1 VKVLWQSFLDPE
13 DHRPYVDALRSL
25 LAQTAPEAE
34 FEVVGIRPPDRH
46 LCALT
51 EVRCG
56 IAALRNALW
65 AEREGYDAIVIGH
78 FQEPF
83 LHEIRSSV
91 GMPVVGFGEASFDA
105 ADGAIGL
112 VTIDDVFVPWHEE
125 QVRRYGIAD
134 RVVGVRSLGIAPDDF
149 MAAMT
154 DGAARERL
162 RARVEESVAPLVAAG
177 AETIV
182 SAGALA
188 CVALREPAIA
198 GVPYVDG
205 VAAAARAAV
214 TRRRPETFD
223 PPPRAALDEFL
234 AATGGPLIEPVRQ

>member
-1 VKVLWQSFLDPE
+1 MRVLWQTFLDPE
-13 DHRPYVDALRSL
+13 DHRPYVDALRAL
-25 LAQTAPEAE
+25 LAREAPEAE
-34 FEVVGIRPPDRH
+34 FDVVGIRPPDRH

-56 IAALRNALW
+56 VAALRNALW

-91 GMPVVGFGEASFDA
+91 AIPVAGFGEASVEA
-105 ADGAIGL
+105 TEGAIGL
-112 VTIDDVFVPWHEE
+112 VTIDEVFVPWHEE
-125 QVRRYGIAD
+125 QVRRYGIAG
-134 RVVGVRSLGIAPDDF
+134 RVVGVQALGIAPDDF

-154 DGAARERL
+154 EGPGRDRL
-162 RARVEESVAPLVAAG
+162 REHVEASVAPLVAAG

-182 SAGALA
+182 SAGALT
-188 CVALREPAIA
+188 CVALQDATVA
-198 GVPYVDG
+198 GVPYLNG
-205 VAAAARAAV
+205 VAVAARAAL
-214 TRRRPETFD
+214 THRRLDGFT

-234 AATGGPLIEPVRQ
+234 AATGGPLAEPVR

>member
-1 VKVLWQSFLDPE
+1 VKVLWQSFLDPD
-13 DHRPYVDALRSL
+13 DHRPYVDALRTL
-25 LAQTAPEAE
+25 LTQTAPEAE

-91 GMPVVGFGEASFDA
+91 GIPVVGFGEASLDA

-125 QVRRYGIAD
+125 QVRRYGIGQ
-134 RVVGVRSLGIAPDDF
+134 RVVGVRALGIAPDDF
-149 MAAMT
+149 MSAMGG
-154 DGAARERL
+154 GAPRERL
-162 RARVEESVAPLVAAG
+162 LERVEEAVAPLIAAG

-188 CVALREPAIA
+188 CVALREPAVA

-205 VAAAARAAV
+205 VAAAARAALE
-214 TRRRPETFD
+214 RRPPEAFA

-234 AATGGPLIEPVRQ
+234 SATGGALSEPVR

>member
-1 VKVLWQSFLDPE
+1 VKVLWQSFLDPD
-13 DHRPYVDALRSL
+13 DHRPYVDALGTV
-25 LAQTAPEAE
+25 LAETAPEAA
-34 FEVVGIRPPDRH
+34 FEVVGIQPPDRH

-91 GMPVVGFGEASFDA
+91 GIPVVGYGEASIDA

-112 VTIDDVFVPWHEE
+112 VTIDDVFIPWHEE
-125 QVRRYGIAD
+125 QVRRYGIGD
-134 RVVGVRSLGIAPDDF
+134 RVVGMRSLGIAPDDF
-149 MAAMT
+149 MSAM
-154 DGAARERL
+154 GGGPPREQL
-162 RARVEESVAPLVAAG
+162 LERVEEVVTPLIAAG

-188 CVALREPAIA
+188 CVALREPVIA

-205 VAAAARAAV
+205 VAAAARAALLA
-214 TRRRPETFD
+214 RAEPQA
-223 PPPRAALDEFL
+223 PPPPAALDEFL
-234 AATGGPLIEPVRQ
+234 AATGGPLAAPVR

>member
-13 DHRPYVDALRSL
+13 DHRPYVGALRAL
-25 LAQTAPEAE
+25 LAETAPEAD
-34 FEVVGIRPPDRH
+34 FAVVGIRPPDRH
-46 LCALT
+46 LSALT

-83 LHEIRSSV
+83 LHEIRTSV
-91 GMPVVGFGEASFDA
+91 GIPVVGFGEASIDA

-112 VTIDDVFVPWHEE
+112 LTIDEVFVQWHLE
-125 QVRRYGIAD
+125 QVRRYGIGD
-134 RVVGVRSLGIAPDDF
+134 RVVGVRALGIAPDDF
-149 MAAMT
+149 MSAM
-154 DGAARERL
+154 DGGPARERL
-162 RARVEESVAPLVAAG
+162 LERVEESAAPLIAAG

-182 SAGALA
+182 SAGALT
-188 CVALREPAIA
+188 CVALREPEIA

-205 VAAAARAAV
+205 VGAAARAALE
-214 TRRRPETFD
+214 RRRPGEFT
-223 PPPRAALDEFL
+223 PPPPAALDEFL
-234 AATGGPLIEPVRQ
+234 AATGGPLAAPVR

>member
-1 VKVLWQSFLDPE
+1 MKVLWQSFLDPD
-13 DHRPYVDALRSL
+13 DHRPYVDALRAV
-25 LAQTAPEAE
+25 LAQVAPEAE
-34 FEVVGIRPPDRH
+34 FEVAGIRPPDRH

-83 LHEIRSSV
+83 LNEIRSSV
-91 GMPVVGFGEASFDA
+91 GIPVVGYGEASIDA

-112 VTIDDVFVPWHEE
+112 VTIDDVFIPWHEE
-125 QVRRYGIAD
+125 QVRRYGIGD
-134 RVVGVRSLGIAPDDF
+134 RVVGVRSLDIAPDDF
-149 MAAMT
+149 MGAM
-154 DGAARERL
+154 DGGPARDRL
-162 RARVEESVAPLVAAG
+162 LERVEEVVTPLIAAG

-182 SAGALA
+182 SAGALT
-188 CVALREPAIA
+188 CVALREPEIA

-205 VAAAARAAV
+205 VAAAARAALSARAEAHV
-214 TRRRPETFD
+214 
-223 PPPRAALDEFL
+223 PPPAAAVDEFL
-234 AATGGPLIEPVRQ
+234 AATGGPLAEPAH